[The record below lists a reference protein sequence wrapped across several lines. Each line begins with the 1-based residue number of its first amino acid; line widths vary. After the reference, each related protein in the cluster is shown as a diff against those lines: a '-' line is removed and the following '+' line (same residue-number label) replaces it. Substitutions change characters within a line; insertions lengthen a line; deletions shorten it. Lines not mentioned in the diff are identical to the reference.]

1 MVAGSIVVDG
11 DVTVVGVMAV
21 VWMDEVFVDSE
32 VAGSTVLESEL
43 DVVSFALR
51 GNL

>member
-1 MVAGSIVVDG
+1 MVAVSIVVDG
-11 DVTVVGVMAV
+11 AVAVVGVLAV

-43 DVVSFALR
+43 DVVSLALR
-51 GNL
+51 GHL